1 MVATEYALATQLAAW
16 GLTPNAMLG
25 HSLGEYTAACLSGVI
40 DIDQVLPLVSARGRL
55 FARMGGA
62 TTSILLPTADVTPL
76 LSGRL
81 VVSGITDASSCT
93 VSGPAAEIGAL
104 EQELEIR
111 GVQFQRVRV
120 SMAVHSPELD
130 PVLGEFADILAGVT
144 LRPPRVPYLSNVTGT
159 WIRPEEAIDPGY
171 WIRHSREPVQLAAG
185 FGELAGL
192 PDAVLLEVGPG
203 QTLTRLAQPQGD
215 ASFAAFATM
224 RHRDDRRS
232 DRRALLAA
240 VGKAWEYGVDID
252 WSLFSGGRRPARVE
266 LPGYPFER
274 QRYWIAPSDGI
285 QPIASPEATVPVW
298 RSTTPVIPAA
308 ELPTARWLVLVGEG
322 RRLVS
327 SPPSSPKQSA
337 PLSICWSRGW
347 HPPRA
352 NTSTWSSLAMPTQRG
367 LTAIGT
373 RNWWMPWMSRV
384 QGCRCTCA
392 CPTPSMSP
400 GQKSSMPANGS
411 RSARPNGYGV
421 APKRAPWMWWTWTG
435 LMFER

>member
-185 FGELAGL
+185 FGEL
-192 PDAVLLEVGPG
+192 VN
-203 QTLTRLAQPQGD
+203 TRC
-215 ASFAAFATM
+215 
-224 RHRDDRRS
+224 
-232 DRRALLAA
+232 
-240 VGKAWEYGVDID
+240 
-252 WSLFSGGRRPARVE
+252 RPAGGWPR
-266 LPGYPFER
+266 PDFD
-274 QRYWIAPSDGI
+274 Q
-285 QPIASPEATVPVW
+285 TC
-298 RSTTPVIPAA
+298 PAA
-308 ELPTARWLVLVGEG
+308 R
-322 RRLVS
+322 
-327 SPPSSPKQSA
+327 
-337 PLSICWSRGW
+337 
-347 HPPRA
+347 
-352 NTSTWSSLAMPTQRG
+352 
-367 LTAIGT
+367 
-373 RNWWMPWMSRV
+373 
-384 QGCRCTCA
+384 
-392 CPTPSMSP
+392 
-400 GQKSSMPANGS
+400 
-411 RSARPNGYGV
+411 
-421 APKRAPWMWWTWTG
+421 
-435 LMFER
+435 